1 MVSKRTSK
9 KARQMM
15 SETPGLRY
23 QQALN
28 KLRSETSPSTVQ
40 SAWFTALGIDNLTTF
55 DPQLNWSAGE
65 FDSHFRFT
73 VGHQPDDPASVV
85 DIDLAESSAGGT
97 GPHVCIQGI
106 TGSGKSVLLSGLV
119 LGACTRYSP
128 SKLNFVLMDFK
139 GRHTFRDLDT
149 LPHVLA
155 NFSYMQERAGAVRQ
169 MTETI
174 AAEIERREAVL
185 TQYQVSCILDY
196 RAKRAAAANHYPPLP
211 ELAVVVSEGNEF
223 IREHDEF
230 ERLLGRLVTVGRAL
244 GIHLI
249 LCGQVL
255 RQREFY
261 RLMEHF
267 TCRVSL
273 RVGRPVHSQYLLDVD
288 DAARLPIGSGAALM
302 RTAPEDDL
310 VAFNSFNS
318 FELMPG
324 EDFSGVR
331 ERDALL
337 RRLHSYTVDDPGD
350 RTLAEAL
357 ADVEVRHPYQSR

>member
-28 KLRSETSPSTVQ
+28 KLRSETNPSPVQ

-55 DPQLNWSAGE
+55 DPQLMWAAGE
-65 FDSHFRFT
+65 FDSNFRFT
-73 VGHQPDDPASVV
+73 VGHQPDHPASVV
-85 DIDLAESSAGGT
+85 DIDLAESRVGGT

-139 GRHTFRDLDT
+139 GRHTFRDFDT
-149 LPHVLA
+149 LPHVLG
-155 NFSYMQERAGAVRQ
+155 NFSYMQDRADAVRQ
-169 MTETI
+169 MTEAIT
-174 AAEIERREAVL
+174 AEIERREAVL

-196 RAKRAAAANHYPPLP
+196 RAKRAAASNQYPPLP
-211 ELAVVVSEGNEF
+211 ELAVVVSEVNEF

-230 ERLLGRLVTVGRAL
+230 ERFLGRLVTVGRAL

-249 LCGQVL
+249 LSGQVL

-261 RLMEHF
+261 PLMEHF
-267 TCRVSL
+267 TCRVAL
-273 RVGRPVHSQYLLDVD
+273 RIDFG
-288 DAARLPIGSGAALM
+288 GGAALM
-302 RTAPEDDL
+302 RTPAEDDW
-310 VAFNSFNS
+310 VPFNSFNCAAP
-318 FELMPG
+318 MPG
-324 EDFSGVR
+324 EDNSGIR
-331 ERDALL
+331 ELDALV
-337 RRLHSYTVDDPGD
+337 RRLSSYTVDDPGD